1 MIKAPMSYRLITKI
15 LKLQIDRKSGFMRL
29 NGLIIKILIQRLQRM
44 FIVKLTNKNKLNRAQ
59 SLKFGAS

>member
-1 MIKAPMSYRLITKI
+1 MIKAPMSYRLIAKI
-15 LKLQIDRKSGFMRL
+15 LKLEIDGKSRFMKL
-29 NGLIIKILIQRLQRM
+29 NELITRTLIQRLQRM